1 MTSYQRLSLIL
12 LIALFQAC
20 FPHLEQSNPI
30 LLDVGKTEFGYYH
43 NQYFGYSM
51 RIPDGWAF
59 HEAKELYADS
69 ESYTIEDVVVVDS
82 VSEKAQQVRLGGML
96 KEKDRSLN
104 FEPAFR
110 MQADYVGDFT
120 IPEERELAQQ
130 ILDAHLQTFPN
141 FQVIDAYRKPINGRF
156 YYIWEGNVSEFEGE
170 YTQAIYLILT
180 KDKTYGLSFIL
191 TYQDQQ
197 DQQVLSEMIQHANWR
212 IRD

>member
-1 MTSYQRLSLIL
+1 
-12 LIALFQAC
+12 
-20 FPHLEQSNPI
+20 
-30 LLDVGKTEFGYYH
+30 
-43 NQYFGYSM
+43 
-51 RIPDGWAF
+51 
-59 HEAKELYADS
+59 
-69 ESYTIEDVVVVDS
+69 VVVVDS

-120 IPEERELAQQ
+120 IPEEKELAQQ

-170 YTQAIYLILT
+170 YTQAIYLVLT